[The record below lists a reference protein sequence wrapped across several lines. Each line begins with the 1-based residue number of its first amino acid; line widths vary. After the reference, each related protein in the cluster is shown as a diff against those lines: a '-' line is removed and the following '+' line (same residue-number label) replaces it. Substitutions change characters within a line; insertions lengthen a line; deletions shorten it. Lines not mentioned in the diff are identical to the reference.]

1 MTMTRRGFLAASA
14 LTAIARPLDAFA
26 AVTSLPRDA
35 DVVVVGAGAAGIAAA
50 RKIAAGGRKVVVIE
64 ATGQI
69 GGRCQ
74 TDTATFGVPFDRGA
88 ARLYIPES
96 NPLAK
101 LARGASVDIAN
112 VTSGQKMRIG
122 RRNARAGEAED
133 FLATLVR
140 ANRAIDDYA
149 RMVGR
154 IDLACAA
161 VLPKDLGDW
170 QGASEFVL
178 GPMATGRDLKDLSVM
193 DQFRAQDRDAVAV
206 ARQGIGALVA
216 KLAEPVPVVLSS
228 PVTRI
233 VWSGRDLQVETQ
245 TGKVAARA
253 IIVTVSTA
261 VLNSGKIKFAPDLPK
276 RQLDAASRLPL
287 GNTDRI
293 ALEIPGNP
301 FGLGRDDVLIEQ
313 STNNRTAALFANVNG
328 SSLCT
333 VDVAGAFGR
342 ELSGQG
348 EAAMVAFAKEW
359 LTKLFGGDAVAQIKR
374 TAVTRWDAA
383 PYVMGAMSG
392 ALPGA
397 QPMRRV
403 LAEPLGGLFFA
414 GEATHETLYGTV
426 GGAWESGERAADS
439 ALRRLGGVKEP
450 DANPQPQQ
458 AKKRRPQRQRV
469 APTSRDLL
477 GPTGS
482 TFSQ

>member
-14 LTAIARPLDAFA
+14 FTAMAQPLGAFA
-26 AVTSLPRDA
+26 AVTSLPREA

-50 RKIAAGGRKVVVIE
+50 RKIAAAGRKVVVIE

-88 ARLYIPES
+88 SRLYGPES
-96 NPLAK
+96 NPLAR
-101 LARGASVDIAN
+101 LARGAGVDIAN

-149 RMVGR
+149 RSVGKV
-154 IDLACAA
+154 DLACAA
-161 VLPKDLGDW
+161 LLPKDLGNW
-170 QGASEFVL
+170 QGALEFVL
-178 GPMATGRDLKDLSVM
+178 GPMGTGRDLKDLSAM

-206 ARQGIGALVA
+206 TRQGVGALVA
-216 KLAEPVPVVLSS
+216 KLADPIPVVLSS

-233 VWSGRDLQVETQ
+233 VWSGRELQVETQ

-261 VLNSGKIKFAPDLPK
+261 VLNAGKIKFAPDLPK
-276 RQLDAASRLPL
+276 RQLEAVARLPL

-293 ALEIPGNP
+293 ALEIPDNP

-313 STNNRTAALFANVNG
+313 SVSNRTAVLFANING

-333 VDVAGAFGR
+333 VDVAGGFGR
-342 ELSGQG
+342 ELSAQG

-359 LTKLFGGDAVAQIKR
+359 LTKLFGAEAAAQVKR

-392 ALPGA
+392 AVPGA
-397 QPMRRV
+397 QPSRRV
-403 LAEPLGGLFFA
+403 LAEPLGNLFFA

-439 ALRRLGGVKEP
+439 ALRRLSGIKEP
-450 DANPQPQQ
+450 DAAPQ

-469 APTSRDLL
+469 APNARDPL